1 MRRGEKVTEL
11 EPMALSVAEAARV
24 LRVSRTTLYRLAWRG
39 MIRFVKLGGRTLV
52 PMSEIRRF
60 LGE

>member
-1 MRRGEKVTEL
+1 MGRGGKGSEI

-52 PMSEIRRF
+52 PMSEVRR
-60 LGE
+60 LMGE

>member
-1 MRRGEKVTEL
+1 LGRGEKVTEL

-39 MIRFVKLGGRTLV
+39 MIRFVKLGGRTLI
-52 PMSEIRRF
+52 PMSEVRR
-60 LGE
+60 LMGE

>member
-1 MRRGEKVTEL
+1 MGRGEKVTEL

-39 MIRFVKLGGRTLV
+39 MIRFVKLGGRTLI
-52 PMSEIRRF
+52 PMSEVRR
-60 LGE
+60 LMGE